1 MSDDIKLYGVSSGE
15 IEEIEP
21 VLDDGSG
28 PTIRFC
34 CYTEVLARHPIE
46 AKVKALR
53 KKDFKKWIQW
63 QKDNEE
69 SEYLHLKAKVL
80 KLW

>member
-1 MSDDIKLYGVSSGE
+1 MSSDIKLYGVRSGE

-21 VLDDGSG
+21 VLDNGSG
-28 PTIRFC
+28 PKIKFY

-53 KKDFKKWIQW
+53 KKDFKEWVQW

-69 SEYLHLKAKVL
+69 SVYLHIKAKVI